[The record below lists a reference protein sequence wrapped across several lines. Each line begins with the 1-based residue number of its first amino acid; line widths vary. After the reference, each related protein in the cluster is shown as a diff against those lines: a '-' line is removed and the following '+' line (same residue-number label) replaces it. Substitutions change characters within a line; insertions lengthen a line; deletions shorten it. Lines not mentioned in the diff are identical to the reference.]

1 VKLKSTNKVKLVG
14 ILENIVTD
22 VIFGRKN

>member
-1 VKLKSTNKVKLVG
+1 LKSTNKVKLVG